1 MKTHAKRIALCSGV
15 LVIYFAAYFLSVT
28 QPQWPTRTVAIYRP
42 LDNGVIHVFFAP
54 AHFVDASYLR
64 QANWDPKLLR

>member
-1 MKTHAKRIALCSGV
+1 MKKYAKRIVLCSAA

-28 QPQWPTRTVAIYRP
+28 QPQWPTRTVAIYHP
-42 LDNGVIHVFFAP
+42 FDTGVVRVFFAP

-64 QANWDPKLLR
+64 QSMWDPKLLR